1 VLVPLVSM
9 LEKSDAMGLVEVE
22 LPALDVAEPDVALVL
37 ETAPV
42 DAVEEF
48 DDEDEAVDAA
58 LPDCICSWISSARIS
73 LESVPLLLPESL
85 LSGSSELVDAVPD
98 DEASAQ
104 VPLSVADPVDWV
116 ASV

>member
-1 VLVPLVSM
+1 VLLPLVSM

-22 LPALDVAEPDVALVL
+22 LLVLDVLELDVELVL

-42 DAVEEF
+42 DEVEEF
-48 DDEDEAVDAA
+48 DDEVEAVDAA

-73 LESVPLLLPESL
+73 LESAPLLLPERV
-85 LSGSSELVDAVPD
+85 LSGSSELVDTVPD

>member
-1 VLVPLVSM
+1 MLLPLVSM
-9 LEKSDAMGLVEVE
+9 LEKSEAMGLADVE
-22 LPALDVAEPDVALVL
+22 LPTLDVLAPDVELVL

-42 DAVEEF
+42 DAFEEF

-73 LESVPLLLPESL
+73 LESAPLLLPERL
-85 LSGSSELVDAVPD
+85 LSLSSELVDAVSD

-104 VPLSVADPVDWV
+104 VLPSVADPVDWV